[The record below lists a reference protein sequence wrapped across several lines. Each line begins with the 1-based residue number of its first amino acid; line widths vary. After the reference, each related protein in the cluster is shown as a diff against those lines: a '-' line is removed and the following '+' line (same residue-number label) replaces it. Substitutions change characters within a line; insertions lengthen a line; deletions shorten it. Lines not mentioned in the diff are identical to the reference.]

1 MKPDL
6 KNICIAM
13 LAFILVLTG
22 CETANQNVQQ
32 RPAADPAAQGRQ
44 MLERVYESLLN
55 DYVEPVHPHRL
66 IVSAAQGIQ
75 SEYRDNILVQ
85 PVAGDIRVM
94 SPVTRRVYTL
104 DISITAARRA
114 LNDMYTYGVNTYG
127 GGRPLQVA
135 YAMANKMAADLDPHT
150 SVLTP
155 EALKEMQ
162 IGSTGKL
169 TGIGVSITVKHKRV
183 MVVSPIDGSPADRAG
198 LQPGD
203 VILKVDGRPVDTLI
217 TAVNAIRGPAGT
229 IVALTLLRSE
239 SEAPFNLRLVRET
252 INIKSVKHTVLDANI
267 HYLRISHFGNDT
279 AKAFAAAL
287 GNPDRTGAPLKGVVI
302 DLRSNPG
309 GLLDQSLTVADYFIP
324 QGQLLTL
331 KKRAAEQSQKF
342 FARVDDLAQDVPV
355 VVLVDSGSASGSE
368 IMAGALRGHD
378 RALLVG
384 GVTFGKGSVQSIL
397 NLPGGYGLKFTIGYY
412 ELPGGRR
419 INKTGLQPDIVL
431 YSRPDAL
438 REKDLYDGAGA
449 EKRKAGNTEDTAASQ
464 RAKLWH
470 GHLDPALLM
479 QDPGIGR
486 AVNIL
491 KRTRSAR
498 LADLL
503 AADLS
508 IEPAAA
514 SSVSPGPQAS
524 TAVPASSPA
533 TAQPASV
540 GIRPRLFVLT
550 VGVSRY
556 KEDRLSL
563 SYAEKDAN
571 AIARAL
577 GSQGTT
583 LFREVRTK
591 VLLDEDVSRESIIAA
606 MNTFLGRAVSS
617 DVVLI
622 FVAGHGVK
630 RAATNTFY
638 FLPHDS
644 NFQNITTKGLRW
656 SDFEEEIA
664 ALGTRVKNVIL
675 LLDTCQSGALQI
687 GARGIGVTPDLSSA
701 FDRKGTYVLAAASAD
716 EVAVE
721 SSSWGHG
728 VFTHAILSGLKSGAD
743 YNGDQKVDI
752 LELFHYVEAM
762 VADLTKGQQHPRFQM
777 GGGSLPLYE
786 LPQ

>member
-1 MKPDL
+1 MKPDF

-22 CETANQNVQQ
+22 CETANQNVQP

-44 MLERVYESLLN
+44 MLERVYESLEN

-75 SEYRDNILVQ
+75 SEYGDNTLVQ

-94 SPVTRRVYTL
+94 SPVTRRIYTL
-104 DISITAARRA
+104 DISTTAARQA

-135 YAMANKMAADLDPHT
+135 YAMANRMAADLDPHT

-155 EALKEMQ
+155 KELKEMQ
-162 IGSTGKL
+162 ISHSGKL
-169 TGIGVSITVKHKRV
+169 TGIGISITVKNKRV
-183 MVVSPIDGSPADRAG
+183 TVVSPIDGSPADRAG

-229 IVALTLLRSE
+229 IVALTLLRSG

-267 HYLRISHFGNDT
+267 HYLRISHFGSDT
-279 AKAFAAAL
+279 ARAFAAAL
-287 GNPDRTGAPLKGVVI
+287 GSPDRTGAPLKGVVI

-331 KKRAAEQSQKF
+331 KKRVAEQSQKF
-342 FARVDDLAQDVPV
+342 FARVDDLVRDVPV

-368 IMAGALRGHD
+368 ITAGALRGHN

-384 GVTFGKGSVQSIL
+384 GSTFGKGSVQSIL

-449 EKRKAGNTEDTAASQ
+449 EKRKEGKTEAAASQ
-464 RAKLWH
+464 RAKLWQ
-470 GHLDPALLM
+470 GRLDPGRLM

-486 AVNIL
+486 AVAIL

-514 SSVSPGPQAS
+514 GPISPGPQVS
-524 TAVPASSPA
+524 TAVPAPKSA

-550 VGVSRY
+550 IGVSRY
-556 KEDRLSL
+556 KEARLSL

-630 RAATNTFY
+630 RAATDTFY

-716 EVAVE
+716 EAAIE

-786 LPQ
+786 LPK